1 MTPLLAQRPR
11 TDRSFERIYRRHV
24 GDVYRY
30 ALAVLR
36 QPADA
41 EDVTQT
47 TFMNAYRA
55 FQRGERPRNAQNW
68 LIAIAHNVCRQRF
81 RQAARRPDEIAYEDG
96 IGDVMQDEE
105 QGPSAEDIQRALG
118 HLAFNQRAALVMRE
132 LEGRSYVEISEI
144 LGLSVSAVETLL
156 FRARRALREQLEGA
170 LTCTEAER
178 AISRRADG
186 QVSRAER
193 GSLRAHL
200 RECKECER
208 FARSQRA
215 HRNAFKALAAVPIP
229 SSLTT
234 FFGGGGG
241 AALGGGV
248 ALKAAAFVTAGVVA
262 TGVGYEGVKRA
273 ELVAPKPHRS
283 AAATHVVPSSPAAA
297 RTEHIAV
304 SPAAPTRDARAANSP
319 AKANPPSQVKPEHAA
334 KPEVASAGKA
344 QGHGR
349 SSAPGATKQAVSHG
363 RSGAAKGARGH
374 QRPTHVAKP
383 KRTRPANVGQP
394 AEHRGRPIP
403 APAPAPAAAP
413 GKPDPKPD
421 QPGKGKEKVLP
432 DLPVELPL
440 PTP

>member
-1 MTPLLAQRPR
+1 MTPVLAHRLR

-81 RQAARRPDEIAYEDG
+81 RQAARRPDEVEYDDG
-96 IGDVMQDEE
+96 IAEVIQEDED
-105 QGPSAEDIQRALG
+105 GPSAEDIQRALG

-132 LEGRSYVEISEI
+132 LEGRSYAEIGEI
-144 LGLSVSAVETLL
+144 LGLSLSAVETLL
-156 FRARRALREQLEGA
+156 FRARRALREQLEGS

-178 AISRRADG
+178 AISRRVDG
-186 QVSRAER
+186 RLSRAENA
-193 GSLRAHL
+193 SLRAHL

-215 HRNAFKALAAVPIP
+215 HRKAFKALAAVPVP
-229 SSLTT
+229 TSLAS

-241 AALGGGV
+241 AAVGGGV

-262 TGVGYEGVKRA
+262 TGVGYESAKHPDVVFPHKLRSAAPAQVEAAPVPSAAAARDEHVAVVAPQEARSAKAPKKAKAETTGRLKPKHAAKKSHGASSQAPTIRPGRA
-273 ELVAPKPHRS
+273 KHAATHGRSNAAAKKPHVQHVTKVRHTPRKAPKPK
-283 AAATHVVPSSPAAA
+283 
-297 RTEHIAV
+297 
-304 SPAAPTRDARAANSP
+304 PTRSHGPRNGHGSPPSVEPLPTETPQPQPDPP
-319 AKANPPSQVKPEHAA
+319 AKKP
-334 KPEVASAGKA
+334 
-344 QGHGR
+344 
-349 SSAPGATKQAVSHG
+349 
-363 RSGAAKGARGH
+363 
-374 QRPTHVAKP
+374 
-383 KRTRPANVGQP
+383 
-394 AEHRGRPIP
+394 
-403 APAPAPAAAP
+403 
-413 GKPDPKPD
+413 
-421 QPGKGKEKVLP
+421 KVLP
-432 DLPVELPL
+432 ELPVELPV